1 MSNLISRIRTL
12 SSKIDHSKP
21 VQSPAVSFWNRATYR
36 TGDGEVTQHVRPGST
51 HAFTL
56 PSRGFK

>member
-1 MSNLISRIRTL
+1 MSNIINHIRNTD
-12 SSKIDHSKP
+12 SKIDHSQP
-21 VQSPAVSFWNRATYR
+21 VKSPAGSFWDRATYR
-36 TGDGEVTQHVRPGST
+36 IGDGEVTQHVRVGST